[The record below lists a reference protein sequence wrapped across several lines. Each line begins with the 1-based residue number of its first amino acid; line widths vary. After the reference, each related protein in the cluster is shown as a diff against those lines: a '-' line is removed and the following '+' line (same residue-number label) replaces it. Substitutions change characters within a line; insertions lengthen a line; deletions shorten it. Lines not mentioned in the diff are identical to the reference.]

1 MSSKENSVELKDSGL
16 KKSILSPIEVLA
28 QSIASIAPSATPALV
43 IPLVFFFA
51 GNGTWL
57 SYTFATIA
65 ILLVG
70 ANLNQY
76 TKRSASPGSLY
87 SFVVKGLG
95 SGAGVIAEW
104 ALVLAYLLTASAV
117 LGGYINYAN
126 VLISYSGYSISPLII
141 GIVGAV
147 VAWYIAIKDIQ
158 LSAKLM
164 LAFEAISLILI
175 FVLAVIV
182 IVKTGFKLDFDQITL
197 KGVTP
202 SGIGLGLVLAFFS
215 FVGFESATS
224 LGDEAKKPLKTIPRA
239 VTISAVFVGLF
250 FIILSHTE
258 IIGFQGRDTTLNTS
272 AAPLADLATF
282 YGFKFFGPLISL
294 GALISFWSCF
304 LACTNAGARILF
316 SMGQHGLFHSSVGNT
331 HEKNKTPHIAI
342 TISAILA
349 AAVTFLLIINRGGLT
364 NIVDFYK
371 NNELI
376 ITIYSWTGTLAT
388 YGFIF
393 VYALIAVST
402 PFYLA
407 KEKELKSKHI
417 LLAVLTIIV
426 LLVPIIGSVYSN
438 SISPAPLPFFIF
450 IFLAWLVTGGLWFL
464 IRKFQSPEVSANISN
479 SVDSVHQ
486 HYKDI
491 RINGDGEGI

>member
-1 MSSKENSVELKDSGL
+1 MSNIDDNAKLNDSGL

-57 SYTFATIA
+57 SYSFATIA

-95 SGAGVIAEW
+95 SGAGVIVGW

-117 LGGYINYAN
+117 LGGFINYAN
-126 VLISYSGYSISPLII
+126 VVLSFAGISINPLII
-141 GIVGAV
+141 GLVGAV

-158 LSAKLM
+158 LSAKIM
-164 LAFEAISLILI
+164 LAFEVISLVMILI
-175 FVLAVIV
+175 LALVVL
-182 IVKTGFKLDFDQITL
+182 VKSGFRLDINQITL

-202 SGIGLGLVLAFFS
+202 NGIGLGLVLAFFS

-224 LGDEAKKPLKTIPRA
+224 LGDEAKQPLKTIPRA
-239 VTISAVFVGLF
+239 VSISAIFVGLF
-250 FIILSHTE
+250 FIILSHSE
-258 IIGFQGRDTTLNTS
+258 ILGFEGRNVTLNSS
-272 AAPLADLATF
+272 AAPLADLSNF
-282 YGFKFFGPLISL
+282 YGIRFFGPLISI

-316 SMGQHGLFHSSVGNT
+316 SMGQHGLFPSTVGNA
-331 HEKNKTPHIAI
+331 HEKNKTPHIALS
-342 TISAILA
+342 ISALLA
-349 AAVTFLLIINRGGLT
+349 AVVTFLLIINRGGLT
-364 NIVDFYK
+364 NAAEFYK

-376 ITIYSWTGTLAT
+376 ITIYSWTGTIAT

-393 VYALIAVST
+393 VYALIAIST
-402 PFYLA
+402 PIYLA
-407 KEKELKSKHI
+407 KEKELKPKHI
-417 LLAVLTIIV
+417 ILSVITVIV

-438 SISPAPLPFFIF
+438 SISATPLPYFIF
-450 IFLAWLVTGGLWFL
+450 IFLGWLVVGGLWFL
-464 IRKFQSPEVSANISN
+464 IRKLQTPDVSANILEQ
-479 SVDSVHQ
+479 VDSVHK
-486 HYKDI
+486 HFKDI